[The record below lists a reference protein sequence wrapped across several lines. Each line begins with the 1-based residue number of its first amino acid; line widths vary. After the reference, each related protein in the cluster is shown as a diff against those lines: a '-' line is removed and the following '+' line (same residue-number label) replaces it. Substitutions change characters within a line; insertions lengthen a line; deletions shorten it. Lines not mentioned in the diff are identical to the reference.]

1 MSFKKSL
8 LFVGEI
14 YLIQKWKRRIN
25 DFLDYYSVFCIC
37 ASTAIIQTLT
47 VIHVFLHFFF
57 FHLVEPLRNFS
68 FSRIDVETKNSCRSC
83 IVFRRGLVV

>member
-8 LFVGEI
+8 LLAGEI
-14 YLIQKWKRRIN
+14 FDLKVETSNKRF
-25 DFLDYYSVFCIC
+25 FLTIIRCF